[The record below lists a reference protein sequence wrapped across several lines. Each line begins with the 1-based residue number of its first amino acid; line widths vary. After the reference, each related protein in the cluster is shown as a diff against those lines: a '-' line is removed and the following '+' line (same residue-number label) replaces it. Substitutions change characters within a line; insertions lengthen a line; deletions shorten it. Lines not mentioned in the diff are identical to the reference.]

1 MMTKIHTGERIGK
14 QGRLRVGC
22 SATIFD
28 ASGTRVLLTQRSDN
42 ALWCLP
48 SGAMDPGESA
58 EEACQ
63 REVWE
68 ETGLRVE
75 VLRLAGIYTTPNELI
90 EYPDG
95 TKVQIVALSFVA
107 RVTAGTAGLSDE
119 TLAFGWYTPAE
130 MENLPM
136 VPSHALRVRDAFA
149 NQASAF
155 IR

>member
-1 MMTKIHTGERIGK
+1 MTQIHSGDRIGRN
-14 QGRLRVGC
+14 GHLRVGC
-22 SATIFD
+22 SAAIFD
-28 ASGTRVLLTQRSDN
+28 EDGTRVLLTRRSDN
-42 ALWCLP
+42 GMWCLP

-68 ETGLRVE
+68 ETGLQVE
-75 VLRLAGIYTTPNELI
+75 VLRLAGIYTTPNELV

-107 RVTAGTAGLSDE
+107 RITAGEPSLSDE
-119 TLAFGWYTPAE
+119 TTAFGWFTPSE
-130 MENLPM
+130 MEALQM

-149 NQASAF
+149 NQAHAF